1 MILQGPESLLSLTQL
16 FHNPINY
23 RKMIICKLFLPIE
36 MQIDFAPQMD
46 NFTDDSKHQFT
57 VLKTII
63 NFTSIRKFIS
73 AILIVCM
80 CLCVC

>member
-1 MILQGPESLLSLTQL
+1 
-16 FHNPINY
+16 
-23 RKMIICKLFLPIE
+23 